1 MNSENLGNNET
12 MLQMS
17 PWDFDQSP
25 NGWRK
30 FEATKEH
37 VRAAN
42 VIREYITKNKDR
54 IINLREGEKTV
65 SLELMHFHV
74 GQLLASEGKGRWPE
88 AINAFNQ
95 SFQEGRECWNAYVS
109 ATIGFLENDM
119 KRIEDAIST
128 IEVSQEADKRNGNL
142 GIVKNF
148 KKALEMGE
156 RDYEKPYLWPRD

>member
-1 MNSENLGNNET
+1 MSPENLENNEL

-17 PWDFDQSP
+17 PWYFDQSP
-25 NGWRK
+25 NGWRR

-54 IINLREGEKTV
+54 IVNPYESEKTI
-65 SLELMHFHV
+65 SLELMYFHI
-74 GQLLASEGKGRWPE
+74 GQLLASEGQEHWLK
-88 AINAFNQ
+88 AIDAFNH
-95 SFQEGRECWNAYVS
+95 SFQEGAECWNVYVS

-119 KRIEDAIST
+119 KKIENAIRT
-128 IEVSQEADKRNGNL
+128 IETSQEVGKRSGNL

-148 KKALEMGE
+148 KKALEMRE